1 MMTPLH
7 KLTVAEASTQ
17 ISEGGLSPV
26 SLAEALLHRI
36 DLLDP
41 SLEAWV
47 TVDKPG
53 VMEAATRLDQELK
66 AQGPR
71 GPLHG
76 IPVGIKD
83 IYYTAGM
90 KTTACSRV
98 YADFIPT
105 YDATSVTRLKDAGAI
120 ILGKTVTTEFAHSDP
135 PPTVSPWNTAHTPGG
150 SSSGSAVAV
159 AARMCPAATGS
170 QTGGSILRPS
180 SYAGIVGLKPTFGR
194 VSMYGVAALSWSMD
208 TIGPM
213 VNCVEDA
220 ALMLQAM
227 AGYDPMDP
235 RSSTEPVP
243 DYRRALDQMD
253 RPPRIGVVR
262 DFFFSNSVPEVQKHT
277 EEAVQLLAKAGAQAQ
292 EVSLPPSFATA
303 LDAHA
308 TVVNVECAAFHEE
321 MFRTRADD
329 YGPNLRE
336 TIQVGLLIPA
346 THYVQAQRLRRTYRQ
361 EMDALAQQWDVLLTP
376 TTHMAAPDD
385 LSTTGDPWF
394 QSPWTS
400 CGLPTITIPS
410 GLSPST
416 GLPLG
421 IQLAASSFAE
431 GRLLA
436 AARWCERTL
445 DVHLTPPQARQ

>member
-1 MMTPLH
+1 MTPLY
-7 KLTVAEASTQ
+7 KLTVSEASAQ
-17 ISEGGLSPV
+17 IAEGGLSPV
-26 SLAEALLHRI
+26 SLAEALLERI
-36 DLLDP
+36 DRLEP

-47 TVDKPG
+47 TIDKNA
-53 VMEAATRLDQELK
+53 VMEAAVQLDQELK
-66 AQGPR
+66 AKGPR
-71 GPLHG
+71 SPLHG

-90 KTTACSRV
+90 KTTACSKV
-98 YADFIPT
+98 YADFVPT
-105 YDATSVTRLKDAGAI
+105 YDATSVSRLKDAGAI
-120 ILGKTVTTEFAHSDP
+120 VLGKTVTTEFAHNEP
-135 PPTVSPWNTAHTPGG
+135 PPTVSPWNASHTPGG

-194 VSMYGVAALSWSMD
+194 VSMYGIAALSWSMD

-220 ALMLQAM
+220 ALMLQVM
-227 AGYDPMDP
+227 AGHDPMDP
-235 RSSTEPVP
+235 RSSIEPVP
-243 DYRRALDQMD
+243 DYRQALEQMD
-253 RPPRIGVVR
+253 KPPRIGIVR
-262 DFFFSNSVPEVQKHT
+262 DFFFSNAVPEVQKHT
-277 EEAVQLLAKAGAQAQ
+277 EEVVQLLATAGAQIE
-292 EVSLPPSFATA
+292 EVSLPASFDTA
-303 LDAHA
+303 LDAHT
-308 TVVNVECAAFHEE
+308 TVIDVECAAVHEE

-329 YGPNLRE
+329 FGPRLRE

-346 THYVQAQRLRRTYRQ
+346 SHYVQAQRLRFTYRR
-361 EMDALAQQWDVLLTP
+361 EMEALAQQCDVLLTP
-376 TTHMAAPDD
+376 TTHMAAPGD
-385 LSTTGDPWF
+385 LSTTGNPWF
-394 QSPWTS
+394 QSPWTT

-410 GLSPST
+410 GLSPSV

-436 AARWCERTL
+436 VARWCEQIL
-445 DVHLTPPQARQ
+445 DVHLVPPEAQQ